1 MLTDDE
7 KERAAALALRIPRQ
21 VVPDV
26 LEWMVVSG
34 ISLDALR
41 GPCRETALVDARQ
54 DVAVMLR
61 DRGLSLPQIG
71 RVINRHHASVLNLL
85 ERAERQR
92 RAGNDSQKDA
102 A

>member
-21 VVPDV
+21 VTADV
-26 LEWMVVSG
+26 LEWMIISG
-34 ISLDALR
+34 VSLDALR
-41 GPCRETALVDARQ
+41 GPCREAALVDARQ

-61 DRGLSLPQIG
+61 ARGLSLPQIG

-85 ERAERQR
+85 ERAEKQR
-92 RAGNDSQKDA
+92 RAENDSQQEA